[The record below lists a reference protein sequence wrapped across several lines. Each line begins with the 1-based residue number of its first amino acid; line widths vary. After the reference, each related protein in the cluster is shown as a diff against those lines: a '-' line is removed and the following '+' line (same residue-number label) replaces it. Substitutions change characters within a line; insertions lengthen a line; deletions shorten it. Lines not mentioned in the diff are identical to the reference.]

1 MITAIILGLIMVAI
15 IIAWALILY
24 QSQDTQ
30 RRVKSG
36 LCNVTPNKD
45 FYLALARSSAL
56 KFLIGGGI
64 AVLAY
69 WSELD
74 WGMYST
80 IAITLFEIIG
90 SKLENLDN

>member
-1 MITAIILGLIMVAI
+1 MITAIIAGLLLIFI
-15 IIAWALILY
+15 IIAWALVLY

-30 RRVKSG
+30 RNVKKG
-36 LCNVTPNKD
+36 LCSAGPNKD
-45 FYLALARSSAL
+45 FYLTLARSSAL

-69 WSELD
+69 WSKLD

-80 IAITLFEIIG
+80 IAITIFEIVG
-90 SKLENLDN
+90 SKLENLDD